1 MPTPPTS
8 SSPSYLHTLDS
19 LLASIN
25 LPPLQTVQSRAQTFL
40 SALSTQ
46 YTQGRADPLISS
58 PYFLPSLTALVFG
71 FAYLSSVY
79 LRGSPSPAIKK
90 MGSSSSKSSRSS
102 KSSKKK
108 SKKTTQHV
116 PIQVQP
122 PKKLTGSERIQEL
135 RAQNETGLYPII
147 DAFTSNP
154 PKEKEARE
162 DHHTRLTETLMAV
175 MLQLDAVE
183 TDGNPAL
190 RAERK
195 EFVKEMQVRF
205 DALDKAVKKV

>member
-1 MPTPPTS
+1 MPTPHTS

-25 LPPLQTVQSRAQTFL
+25 LPPLQTVQSRAQIFL

-46 YTQGRADPLISS
+46 YTQGKADPIIES
-58 PYFLPSLTALVFG
+58 PYFLPSLTAIVLG
-71 FAYLSSVY
+71 FAYLSTVF
-79 LRGSPSPAIKK
+79 LRGSPSPQIKK
-90 MGSSSSKSSRSS
+90 MGSSSSKSSTSG
-102 KSSKKK
+102 KKK
-108 SKKTTQHV
+108 NKKAAQQS
-116 PIQVQP
+116 PPQP
-122 PKKLTGSERIQEL
+122 KPVKLTGSARIQQL
-135 RAQNETGLYPII
+135 RSQNETGLYPLI
-147 DAFTSNP
+147 DAFISNP
-154 PKEKEARE
+154 PAEKDKRH

-195 EFVKEMQVRF
+195 EFVREMQARL
-205 DALDKAVKKV
+205 DALDAAAKGA